1 MLLGQGPIAATI
13 SLVMILGSTSG
24 CATIIHGRS
33 QDVDFASSPLGATV
47 KVDGVQTTT
56 PGKVTLP
63 RKKDHDAVFSKDG
76 FPDRPV
82 KIESTGSWWMLGNVV
97 FGGIIGLIIDL
108 STGGGYKLVPASI
121 DMDLATGTVRAVE
134 KKEEP
139 KPEEKKR

>member
-1 MLLGQGPIAATI
+1 MALGRRRVSVVM

-33 QDVDFASSPLGATV
+33 QDVDFASTPPGATV
-47 KVDGVQTTT
+47 KVDGLQATT
-56 PGKVTLP
+56 PGKVTLK
-63 RKKDHDAVFSKDG
+63 RKKDYDVVFTKKW

-82 KIESTGSWWMLGNVV
+82 KIESTGSWWMLGNAF

-121 DMDLATGTVRAVE
+121 DMDFATGTTKEVE
-134 KKEEP
+134 KKEEM
-139 KPEEKKR
+139 KQEEKK